1 LTTFKTIPKAPSHQD
16 EQSDEF
22 RRERARVQKYASTLP
37 FESICR
43 ADGLQWEASKAVSSK
58 ATATKATNNR
68 TKVATANKE
77 ATAVSKVDMT
87 NSRVVMADKVD
98 TISSKEAMVGS
109 KADMADS
116 REAMTNNREGLAAS
130 RRGSMGKL
138 VERSSI
144 VLMDRVELEGMV
156 VVGCRTVS
164 DFSSRRQ

>member
-1 LTTFKTIPKAPSHQD
+1 M
-16 EQSDEF
+16 
-22 RRERARVQKYASTLP
+22 
-37 FESICR
+37 
-43 ADGLQWEASKAVSSK
+43 
-58 ATATKATNNR
+58 
-68 TKVATANKE
+68 ATANKE